1 METGTRDYV
10 FARVHWAARVIHRFS
25 TWGATAGLIAGTI
38 ALVVVL
44 PVLVGW
50 ESWWPLVALGL
61 AVVLVAAP
69 LRVMWHGRRIRDG
82 FGDAR
87 HMMTLLEGFPVA
99 MGDIAVALEGLDGG
113 DARGPRRVL
122 VAWRSMRTI
131 RRVVEDSPARES
143 LDAMVEPLRPQAIAL
158 TTFSLWVTLATL
170 VAAIPVALLI
180 LLAAVVT

>member
-1 METGTRDYV
+1 
-10 FARVHWAARVIHRFS
+10 
-25 TWGATAGLIAGTI
+25 
-38 ALVVVL
+38 
-44 PVLVGW
+44 
-50 ESWWPLVALGL
+50 
-61 AVVLVAAP
+61 
-69 LRVMWHGRRIRDG
+69 
-82 FGDAR
+82 
-87 HMMTLLEGFPVA
+87 VA